1 MHTNL
6 YIYVN
11 AYIFLSFYN
20 DFMHT
25 CRTILYIT
33 LMWQKQHCSMLTFLH
48 SYKEIVFLNCAY
60 DKQSRRI

>member
-11 AYIFLSFYN
+11 VYIFLSFYN

-25 CRTILYIT
+25 CRTILCIT
-33 LMWQKQHCSMLTFLH
+33 LMWQKQHCPMLTFLH
-48 SYKEIVFLNCAY
+48 RYIFLNCAY
-60 DKQSRRI
+60 EKQSRRI